1 MRVSVVVPAHDAEA
15 TLPRAVRSAL
25 GQSCPPDEVLVVD
38 DGSTDGTAAAA
49 TAFGPPVRLVSRPQG
64 GPAAARNTGVAAAGG
79 EWVAFLDADDQWH
92 PHKLERQLAAASGDV
107 VLVATDWSREL
118 RAGPAPADPART
130 AVGTDDLVLL
140 NRFQTS
146 TVLLRRRVLEES
158 GGFDPSL
165 DGIEDWD
172 MWLRASRFGAVVK
185 LDWPFV
191 AYADT
196 EAGYS
201 KQLAR
206 VYRTGTEMLDRL
218 FGDHP
223 DRRQQVVLAWHHLR
237 FAVAYALDGDRRRAA
252 ACLAECRRAGLL
264 RAVPEAAVRHL
275 LPFLAARLAR
285 RLRGR
290 LPGVRPAG

>member
-1 MRVSVVVPAHDAEA
+1 MRVTVVVPAHDAET
-15 TLPRAVRSAL
+15 TLGRAVRSAL
-25 GQSCPPDEVLVVD
+25 DQSCPPDEVLVVD

-64 GPAAARNTGVAAAGG
+64 GPSVARNTGVAAAGG

-92 PHKLERQLAAASGDV
+92 HHKLERQLESAADDV
-107 VLVATDWSREL
+107 VLVATDWSRQL
-118 RAGPAPADPART
+118 RPGPAPVDVPRT
-130 AVGTDDLVLL
+130 TVGTDDLVLL

-146 TVLLRRRVLEES
+146 TVLLRRRVLLES

-201 KQLAR
+201 KQLTR
-206 VYRTGTEMLDRL
+206 VYRTGAEMLGRL

-223 DRRQQVVLAWHHLR
+223 DSRQQVVLAWHHLR
-237 FAVAYALDGDRRRAA
+237 FAVAYLLDGDRRRAA
-252 ACLAECRRAGLL
+252 SCLAECRRAGLL
-264 RAVPEAAVRHL
+264 GAVPEAALRHL
-275 LPFLAARLAR
+275 LPFLAARLTR

-290 LPGVRPAG
+290 LPGRRMAS